1 MLSCVELL
9 ASRKIAKQST
19 VNYQLS
25 GRMKPL
31 SNANFNLHVWTQVLP
46 VQSRIKDILGK
57 ETKI

>member
-9 ASRKIAKQST
+9 ASQKIAKQGT

-31 SNANFNLHVWTQVLP
+31 SNSNFNLHVWTQVLP
-46 VQSRIKDILGK
+46 VESRIKDILGK
-57 ETKI
+57 ET

>member
-9 ASRKIAKQST
+9 ASRKIAEQGT

-57 ETKI
+57 ET

>member
-9 ASRKIAKQST
+9 ASRKIAKQGT

-31 SNANFNLHVWTQVLP
+31 SNANFNLQVWTQVLP

-57 ETKI
+57 ET